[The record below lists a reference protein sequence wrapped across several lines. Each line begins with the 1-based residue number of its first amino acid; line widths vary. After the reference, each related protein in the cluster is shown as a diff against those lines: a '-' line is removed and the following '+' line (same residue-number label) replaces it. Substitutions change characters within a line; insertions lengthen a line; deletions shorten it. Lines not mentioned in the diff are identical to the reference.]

1 MKRYFPWRG
10 LFEAFILLVLAAGSI
25 AAAWLSKEPQEN
37 VSDPVQNSVSSAGTE
52 STVNTDT
59 NLTEISLSTEVTD
72 PEYTDVT
79 PSETQSETGTDTET
93 DVTDTKTDVTDTKAE
108 TDVTD
113 PKTETDTE
121 EPVSTSTIP
130 LSEILGHITPP
141 PDGSPKKIA
150 FTFDDGPYTPVTRGL
165 VDEFAKYGGHCTF
178 FVVGNRIHGTQ
189 KEAMKYAFDQGNEIA
204 IHAYTHTAYYNT
216 CSNSVYQFEL
226 QKTAEEILNTTG
238 KLPTLMRP
246 VGGSIS
252 NERVAN
258 CPYSVILWNVDT
270 KDWKYRNADT
280 VARNILNAVTA
291 GDIIL
296 LHDLYPT
303 SLEAIKIVLPLLQEH
318 GYEFVTVSELLG
330 DEIQTGK
337 KYTNAY

>member
-1 MKRYFPWRG
+1 MERYFPWRG
-10 LFEAFILLVLAAGSI
+10 LFTVFILLFLAAGSI
-25 AAAWLSKEPQEN
+25 AVAWFSKDEP
-37 VSDPVQNSVSSAGTE
+37 STPGDSYQNNITATGTE
-52 STVNTDT
+52 NTINTDT
-59 NLTEISLSTEVTD
+59 NLTESSLSTAVTD

-79 PSETQSETGTDTET
+79 GSGTSSETGTDTEI
-93 DVTDTKTDVTDTKAE
+93 DVTDTKT
-108 TDVTD
+108 
-113 PKTETDTE
+113 TETDTDE
-121 EPVSTSTIP
+121 KEQTSTSTIP

-204 IHAYTHTAYYNT
+204 IHAYTHTAYYNS
-216 CSNSVYQFEL
+216 CSDSVYQFEL
-226 QKTAEEILNTTG
+226 GKTAEEIINTIG
-238 KLPTLMRP
+238 KAPTLMRP

-252 NERVAN
+252 DRRVLE

-280 VARNILNAVTA
+280 VARTILNSVTA

-296 LHDLYPT
+296 LHDIYPS
-303 SLEAIKIVLPLLQEH
+303 SLEAIKIVLPLLKEH

-330 DEIQTGK
+330 EEMQAGK
-337 KYTNAY
+337 KYSNAY